1 MNTEQFDGHTPG
13 PWTTNDIEGREIW
26 KCLFNG
32 ECFTDPST
40 YGRPGYEEVL
50 IATMAPLPPEDDPL
64 AEAAFERMMA
74 DKELMAAAPDL
85 LAAYKRLLKCTI
97 DARYVLMKH
106 YGWMSMND
114 CTSTED
120 DEEIVAVV
128 RAIEEALYGE
138 ASFEGEEE

>member
-13 PWTTNDIEGREIW
+13 PWTLNDIEGRQIW

-32 ECFTDPST
+32 ECFTDPSA

-74 DKELMAAAPDL
+74 DKMLMAAAPEL
-85 LAAYKRLLKCTI
+85 LAEVKRLRAALSTCLWHAET
-97 DARYVLMKH
+97 D
-106 YGWMSMND
+106 G
-114 CTSTED
+114 TSFGSDFPLHDIIEVCNWALNEG
-120 DEEIVAVV
+120 DEE
-128 RAIEEALYGE
+128 E
-138 ASFEGEEE
+138 